1 MKNYNRVMLG
11 RKSVYAQECFDGGFI
26 GANFGIDH
34 DLTGQLPE
42 EWREFNKKFIPVFQ
56 INQPDKSKVTAGL
69 ACGALW
75 TIAKGLRR
83 GDIVLCPDG
92 AGSYQVGEISGDYSY
107 VPHTNL
113 PHRRPVKWLGLSIVR
128 GDMSEPLRNSSG
140 SIGTV
145 CDINVHAEE
154 IERFLQPLSTIMKS
168 GLPANLED
176 GDDLVS
182 FAMEK
187 HLEDFL
193 VANWAQTELSK
204 QFDIYEEDGER
215 VGQQYQT
222 GAGVIDILAISK
234 DKKRLLV
241 VELKRGRASDKVVGQ
256 ILRYMGYI
264 KEQIA
269 ESNQTVEGAI
279 IALEDDQTMRWA
291 ISNVPSISFYKYQVS
306 FKLEKA

>member
-1 MKNYNRVMLG
+1 MKNYNRIMLG
-11 RKSVYAQECFDGGFI
+11 RKSVYAQECFDGNYI
-26 GANFGIDH
+26 GAYFGIDE
-34 DLTGQLPE
+34 DFTDQLSE
-42 EWREFNKKFIPVFQ
+42 DWREFNKKFIPVFLEGH
-56 INQPDKSKVTAGL
+56 PDKSKVTAGL

-75 TIAKGLRR
+75 TISKGLKR

-92 AGSYQVGEISGDYSY
+92 NGNYQLAEISGEYYY
-107 VPHTNL
+107 VPDTNL
-113 PHRRPVKWLGLSIVR
+113 PHRRPVKWLGIAIARSE
-128 GDMSEPLRNSSG
+128 MSESLRNSAG

-145 CDINVHAEE
+145 CELKPHSEE
-154 IERFLQPLSTIMKS
+154 IERFLQPLSNIKS
-168 GLPANLED
+168 GLASVNNEEIE
-176 GDDLVS
+176 DLVS
-182 FAMEK
+182 FTMEK

-193 VANWAQTELSK
+193 VANWAQTELAK

-269 ESNQTVEGAI
+269 ETNQSVEGVI

-306 FKLEKA
+306 FKLVKA

>member
-1 MKNYNRVMLG
+1 MKNYNRIMLG
-11 RKSVYAQECFDGGFI
+11 RKSVYAQECFDGNYI
-26 GANFGIDH
+26 GAYFGIDE
-34 DLTGQLPE
+34 DFTDQLSE
-42 EWREFNKKFIPVFQ
+42 DWREFNKKFIPVFLEGH
-56 INQPDKSKVTAGL
+56 PDKSKVTAGL

-75 TIAKGLRR
+75 TISKGLKR

-92 AGSYQVGEISGDYSY
+92 NGNYQLAEISGEYYY
-107 VPHTNL
+107 VPDTNL
-113 PHRRPVKWLGLSIVR
+113 PHRRPVKWLGIAIARSE
-128 GDMSEPLRNSSG
+128 MSESLRNSAG

-145 CDINVHAEE
+145 CELKPHSEE
-154 IERFLQPLSTIMKS
+154 IERFLQPLSNIKS
-168 GLPANLED
+168 GLASVNNEEIE
-176 GDDLVS
+176 DLVS
-182 FAMEK
+182 FTMEK

-193 VANWAQTELSK
+193 VANWAQTELAK

-222 GAGVIDILAISK
+222 GAGVIDILAVSK

-269 ESNQTVEGAI
+269 ETNQSVEGVI

-306 FKLEKA
+306 FKLVKA